1 MLCIS
6 GCSGNGSLV
15 KKDNFSHNFQCV
27 NQFGF
32 VQFICLV
39 ILGAFIMF
47 SECLAVFLTCGFAG
61 FLSRQ

>member
-1 MLCIS
+1 M
-6 GCSGNGSLV
+6 V
-15 KKDNFSHNFQCV
+15 KKDSLFHNFQCV

-39 ILGAFIMF
+39 ILDTFIMF
-47 SECLAVFLTCGFAG
+47 AECLAEFLTCGFAG